1 MWIVIICLAYLFGIS
16 ESILAFTKR
25 SKKKT
30 VKTKGDKGSLIAL
43 YVVFC
48 ISMTAGFML
57 ADFRTRTASYYLIVL
72 CGLLLYMLGLIIRWT
87 AILQLKKAFTVD
99 VAINKQHDLK
109 TDGIYSIIR
118 HPAYLGLLL
127 IFIGLSVSMNSV
139 LSIIVIA
146 IPVFLVIFYRIK
158 VEEKVL
164 TDEFGETYLDYSQKT
179 RMIIPGI
186 F

>member
-57 ADFRTRTASYYLIVL
+57 ADFRTRTASYYLIVS
-72 CGLLLYMLGLIIRWT
+72 CGLILYMLGLIIRWT

-99 VAINKQHDLK
+99 VAINKQHELK
-109 TDGIYSIIR
+109 TDGLYSIIR
-118 HPAYLGLLL
+118 HPAYLGLWL
-127 IFIGLSVSMNSV
+127 IFIGLSVSMNSI
-139 LSIIVIA
+139 LSFIVIT
-146 IPVFLVIFYRIK
+146 IPVFMVIFYRIK
-158 VEEKVL
+158 VEEKIL
-164 TDEFGETYLDYSQKT
+164 IDEFGNRYLDYAKET
-179 RMIIPGI
+179 RRIIPY
-186 F
+186 FF